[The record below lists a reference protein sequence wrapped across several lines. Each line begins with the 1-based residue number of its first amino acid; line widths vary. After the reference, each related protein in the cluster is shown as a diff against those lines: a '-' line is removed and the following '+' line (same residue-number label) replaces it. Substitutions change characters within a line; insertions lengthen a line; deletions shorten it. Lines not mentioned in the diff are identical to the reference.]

1 MKSFVCA
8 VCVFL
13 AVTVFSVS
21 SSVYIRKNCTEIELI
36 LSETAADET
45 KFDTLYPPALH
56 SWEKI
61 RLYIR
66 CTVSHK
72 DSETLDNA
80 FEELYSY
87 HSSNSKSEYN
97 AALTRLT
104 SLIRELKNS
113 EAFSVYAI
121 G

>member
-1 MKSFVCA
+1 MRSLVCA

-21 SSVYIRKNCTEIELI
+21 SSVYIRRSCTECELI
-36 LSETAADET
+36 LSEIASDEA
-45 KFDTLYPPALH
+45 KFDTLYPSALR
-56 SWEKI
+56 SWEKL

-66 CTVSHK
+66 CTVSHG
-72 DSETLDNA
+72 DSERLDNA

-87 HSSNSKSEYN
+87 HESNDESEYK
-97 AALTRLT
+97 AALSRLT
-104 SLIRELKNS
+104 SLIRELKSS
-113 EAFSVYAI
+113 EALSVYAI